1 MNLLDE
7 EVRAYLACFSCVPCK
22 PSVVRL
28 LWRRQTFAASCVHA
42 IDRRLSRNPFSVCAG
57 AGAAGRRREVSR
69 EGRRAPA
76 KLARLRRAGRGPV
89 DPLRRLPGPA
99 LRGRRRLRL
108 PRHAREERRP
118 AVAQPARHARG
129 LRRRPHAR
137 NLPAE
142 GRPDGGEGDD
152 GRREVQGAAVAADG
166 VGRADAPLLHPM
178 HQGDTPRTSLRNK
191 RTNAPHARTHIVSPS
206 CASCSAHLRVASSHR
221 CSHLLLAP
229 QSNHNKA
236 PNQMEMRMCIEQM
249 TYAGVFEA
257 VKIRKSGYPFRYSH
271 AQFANI
277 YRWISRKA
285 NGWTCAAASAPRT
298 IETGRLAEP
307 CASVCRASMAQSAAH
322 HSRVLTTHHAGTGR
336 QADPG
341 RPAARPGALLPG
353 DPGDGAAGLFARPDR
368 PHAGALPRRG
378 APRPRAAQEPRT
390 RPRLPAHAGKQCNTL
405 SFDDSSRLSAT
416 TPCLTTNP

>member
-1 MNLLDE
+1 MPQGGDE
-7 EVRAYLACFSCVPCK
+7 KFLAKVVERQRGSRVFAGPGEVQSIHSAAFLVRHYAGD
-22 PSVVRL
+22 VVYDCRGML
-28 LWRRQTFAASCVHA
+28 EKNA
-42 IDRRLSRNPFSVCAG
+42 DRLSRNLHDMLAGCADGRTRAIFPPKDDRTAGKVTTVGEKFKGQLSRLMASVEQTRPFFIRCIKVT
-57 AGAAGRRREVSR
+57 
-69 EGRRAPA
+69 RRAPRFA
-76 KLARLRRAGRGPV
+76 TSART
-89 DPLRRLPGPA
+89 
-99 LRGRRRLRL
+99 
-108 PRHAREERRP
+108 HA
-118 AVAQPARHARG
+118 
-129 LRRRPHAR
+129 
-137 NLPAE
+137 
-142 GRPDGGEGDD
+142 
-152 GRREVQGAAVAADG
+152 
-166 VGRADAPLLHPM
+166 
-178 HQGDTPRTSLRNK
+178 
-191 RTNAPHARTHIVSPS
+191 HARTHIVSPS